1 MTSEKG
7 KGFLTDGC
15 FGNSDETV
23 FATDGERLRLGG
35 PFDAGDIVSGEYVF
49 PSPNCRQPGYSRSVY
64 RSACPGLGQ
73 TQVSAQA
80 GLRRV
85 ETIVQK
91 GQMTRRTVRFRR
103 NVNFEKP

>member
-1 MTSEKG
+1 M
-7 KGFLTDGC
+7 
-15 FGNSDETV
+15 SDFWNIAAV
-23 FATDGERLRLGG
+23 ATIAGVGGTGLGG
-35 PFDAGDIVSGEYVF
+35 TFDAGDTVSGEYVF
-49 PSPNCRQPGYSRSVY
+49 PSPSCRQPGYSRSVY
-64 RSACPGLGQ
+64 RSACPGLVQ

-85 ETIVQK
+85 EAIVQK